1 MTKAVRHFLKEWRT
15 AADQTQQEVADAI
28 GYERSYYSRIET
40 GKRGYDQE
48 ILERLAKH
56 YGTSPCN
63 LISQNPGTAPALWE
77 IVDQLSKDDLIRLT
91 DIARALKGVH
101 LDPTAGA
108 GRDASATT
116 KRSARVGRAA

>member
-15 AADQTQQEVADAI
+15 AANQTQQEVADAI

-56 YGTSPCN
+56 YGVSPHDLIARNPTSAA
-63 LISQNPGTAPALWE
+63 SLWE
-77 IVDQLSKDDLIRLT
+77 IVGQLTPDDLVRLT
-91 DIARALKGVH
+91 DIARALGKIDLKTPSVIITK
-101 LDPTAGA
+101 P
-108 GRDASATT
+108 RPPSNPS
-116 KRSARVGRAA
+116 KRSIRAA

>member
-48 ILERLAKH
+48 ILEKLASH
-56 YGTSPCN
+56 YGTAPCH
-63 LISQNPGTAPALWE
+63 LISRNPASAPDLWD
-77 IVDQLSKDDLIRLT
+77 IVDQLAPADLIRLT
-91 DIARALKGVH
+91 ELAKALRVVSLPKQPTMDAPPPPARSIRSKRR
-101 LDPTAGA
+101 PTA
-108 GRDASATT
+108 
-116 KRSARVGRAA
+116 

>member
-1 MTKAVRHFLKEWRT
+1 MTKVVRHFLKEWRT
-15 AADQTQQEVADAI
+15 AANQTQQEVADAI

-56 YGTSPCN
+56 YSTSPCS

-77 IVDQLSKDDLIRLT
+77 IATQLSKDDLVRLT
-91 DIARALKGVH
+91 DIARALHGVH
-101 LDPTAGA
+101 LAPAAGA
-108 GRDASATT
+108 ARDASTAA
-116 KRSARVGRAA
+116 KRPAKARRAS

>member
-1 MTKAVRHFLKEWRT
+1 MTKVVRHFLKEWRT

-56 YGTSPCN
+56 YNTAPSN
-63 LISQNPGTAPALWE
+63 LISQNPGSAPALWE
-77 IVDQLSKDDLIRLT
+77 IVDQLSKDDLVRLT
-91 DIARALKGVH
+91 DIARALQGVH
-101 LDPTAGA
+101 LDAAAGA
-108 GRDASATT
+108 ARDTSTAARRPT
-116 KRSARVGRAA
+116 KARRAA

>member
-56 YGTSPCN
+56 YSTSPCN

-77 IVDQLSKDDLIRLT
+77 IVDQLSKDDLVRLT

-101 LDPTAGA
+101 LDPAAGA
-108 GRDASATT
+108 ARDASATP
-116 KRSARVGRAA
+116 KRPAKVKRAA